1 MAKVPYSFPLLPSHQ
16 WVRGIYL
23 CFCCSNSILVVAFCF
38 STAYTSNGSSQE
50 YLPKSFGQNLKEV
63 STFKG
68 ERMIQ
73 PL

>member
-1 MAKVPYSFPLLPSHQ
+1 MAEVPYSFPLLPSNQWGQRNLSLFLLWQLHPGCCLLFFYCSHQ
-16 WVRGIYL
+16 QQKITRI
-23 CFCCSNSILVVAFCF
+23 
-38 STAYTSNGSSQE
+38 SSKKLWPE
-50 YLPKSFGQNLKEV
+50 LKEV

>member
-1 MAKVPYSFPLLPSHQ
+1 MAEVPYSFPLLLSNQ
-16 WVRGIYL
+16 WARGIYL
-23 CFCCSNSILVVAFCF
+23 GFCCSNSILVVAFCF

-50 YLPKSFGQNLKEV
+50 YLPKKLWPELKEV